1 MRRGG
6 CNDRRPHERNSNPS
20 GIARHSDRDRTTAND
35 SKRRRSSK
43 LRLHSMAWVGKPRR
57 GTSTPYEC
65 LPRCHVCARCLPM
78 VYVSVA
84 HSAATVT
91 SSPRVL
97 VIVKPLLNVP
107 HGWLCCL
114 LCHCAAGLVG
124 WVCGCVRL
132 VRTAR
137 KSLARVLTP
146 SALDLSLCLLQCML
160 RCRLCA
166 CCSLP
171 SLCVWAL
178 LRAPPPI
185 GLKCCVSVCCDQGGA
200 IFVGS
205 NGRHADDVYRAEG
218 CGDFFHEFCFSLHL
232 QECYLC

>member
-1 MRRGG
+1 MHAAM
-6 CNDRRPHERNSNPS
+6 PF
-20 GIARHSDRDRTTAND
+20 
-35 SKRRRSSK
+35 
-43 LRLHSMAWVGKPRR
+43 V
-57 GTSTPYEC
+57 C
-65 LPRCHVCARCLPM
+65 LLLPPLSVCM
-78 VYVSVA
+78 GVA
-84 HSAATVT
+84 ESAAADW
-91 SSPRVL
+91 PQVL
-97 VIVKPLLNVP
+97 CVICHLTRP
-107 HGWLCCL
+107 HGWLARC
-114 LCHCAAGLVG
+114 CAAGLVG

-132 VRTAR
+132 VRTVC

-200 IFVGS
+200 ISVGS
-205 NGRHADDVYRAEG
+205 NAQVDIRGSVLSNNQAVRGTGGALARHER
-218 CGDFFHEFCFSLHL
+218 
-232 QECYLC
+232 